1 MSRSYYG
8 DNPDNIRRALLNGTV
23 KATDAKARFVGR
35 DAYVGAGGRI
45 ERDLFGEDVD
55 ESWIDV
61 ELIEQLAAQKL
72 EAAAEALAAE
82 QKLAFVTPV
91 LATHVPYDMEC
102 QLHENHPPRRALSE
116 SQRERGERN
125 SAKGKVPKRETR

>member
-1 MSRSYYG
+1 
-8 DNPDNIRRALLNGTV
+8 V

-35 DAYVGAGGRI
+35 EAYVGAGGRI
-45 ERDLFGEDVD
+45 ERDLFGEDAD

-91 LATHVPYDMEC
+91 LATHVPYDGV
-102 QLHENHPPRRALSE
+102 PAPRISSAAARI
-116 SQRERGERN
+116 ERGR
-125 SAKGKVPKRETR
+125 AGARR

>member
-45 ERDLFGEDVD
+45 ERDLFGDDVD

-72 EAAAEALAAE
+72 EAAADAPAAARSE
-82 QKLAFVTPV
+82 EERVGEEGVSTCRCRWA
-91 LATHVPYDMEC
+91 PY
-102 QLHENHPPRRALSE
+102 H
-116 SQRERGERN
+116 
-125 SAKGKVPKRETR
+125 KTKK

>member
-35 DAYVGAGGRI
+35 EAYVGAGGRI

-91 LATHVPYDMEC
+91 LATHV
-102 QLHENHPPRRALSE
+102 RSE
-116 SQRERGERN
+116 EHTSELQSLMRISYAVFCLKKKKN
-125 SAKGKVPKRETR
+125 TKYT